1 MSIRKVVRYGEEG
14 LRQPSKEVHKVSQKI
29 KNLVADLL
37 DTMYAQNGV
46 GLAAPQIGEH
56 YRVFVIDTST
66 GNEPLNPLVF
76 INPKIIK
83 KSGAVISHE
92 GCLSFPEAFT
102 DVRRYSDVMI
112 KAMDRNGRSFVLEAK
127 DGSLL
132 ARAIQHEFDHLDGVL
147 FIDHVI
153 NRFEAEEVLKKCNL
167 PDIQLDRILDEPE
180 LQEKIEVLMK
190 EKIEKEKKAQEEK
203 DKKEE

>member
-1 MSIRKVVRYGEEG
+1 MSIKKVVRYGEPS

-29 KNLVADLL
+29 KNLVVDLL

-46 GLAAPQIGEH
+46 GLAAPQIGEN
-56 YRVFVIDTST
+56 YRVFVIDVST
-66 GNEPLNPLVF
+66 GNEPLNPMVF

-102 DVRRYSDVMI
+102 DVRRYANVMI
-112 KAMDRNGRSFVLEAK
+112 KALDRNGRSFVLEAK
-127 DGSLL
+127 DGTLL
-132 ARAIQHEFDHLDGVL
+132 ARAIQHEFDHLDGIL

-153 NRFEAEEVLKKCNL
+153 NRFEAEEVLKKNNL
-167 PDIQLDRILDEPE
+167 PDIQLDKILKEPE
-180 LQEKIEVLMK
+180 LAEQIEVLLK
-190 EKIEKEKKAQEEK
+190 EKVENEKS
-203 DKKEE
+203 DNKEE